1 MPLAESRDDTEDGR
15 VNIPAPVIEAMHSF
29 IRSIRCEDGIFFAT
43 PTNRSAAIQVLSNLR
58 QLLSNQPGCAA
69 LNLTLRF

>member
-1 MPLAESRDDTEDGR
+1 
-15 VNIPAPVIEAMHSF
+15 MHSF
-29 IRSIRCEDGIFFAT
+29 VRTIYREDGIFFFCNTHLQIAQLQCKYCQ
-43 PTNRSAAIQVLSNLR
+43 ILR